1 MRTSG
6 WMAGAAMT
14 LVLGATTDAALAGNA
29 RVIDPEGRGSS
40 AAVADDGRLH
50 LVWERN
56 PAGDGKPATIR
67 YCEIPRGSTGGCES
81 GTLRDLVLPGSDS
94 NASGGQ
100 HVHVDGSTVRVTAV
114 ENAEGKLYVW
124 TSTDG
129 GAVFGAPQLE
139 SDTAGADTQRQPGV
153 LVGDEL
159 RRAFGRRVQRAQL
172 GGTANLEDG
181 AALLPRRNA
190 PEDSGIVFTS
200 DLDLEQ
206 DLGTPHVD
214 AVASVSYDAD
224 GHLAVHRSTSDDIN
238 TAANWAGP
246 TVFANEN
253 GGQLSGGV
261 EGLFMVSATLDPPT
275 QAQVMVRRWDSAL
288 KAFGAPVSVGP
299 PGPWEGSFFTNIAQ
313 SRGKVHVVTSGPD
326 PAGSALRLYTSADQG
341 ATWTIATLDR
351 RSGAFRDVHL
361 AVAPDGGGWATWTEA
376 ATGVAVGDLTDAPPA
391 PVTPPAPQPPAPDVL
406 APMPPAPAPGPGRVL
421 YKTLTKRDG
430 GSRLT
435 FVLPRTCVPT
445 SRGFRIGISSKP
457 VRGSRKSRILLL
469 DSEMRVMRNAKQTLP
484 GKRRRA
490 FDASAPFVRTL
501 TAQGLAANRQYTLR
515 WRFRFRRTGGGLTKA
530 QRSKVYVGVYTARVR
545 TCAAGAAPTR

>member
-6 WMAGAAMT
+6 WMTGVALT
-14 LVLGATTDAALAGNA
+14 VVLGATTDAAMAGNT

-40 AAVADDGRLH
+40 AAVAEDGRLH

-67 YCEIPRGSTGGCES
+67 YCEIPRGSTAGCEA
-81 GTLRDLVLPGSDS
+81 GTSRDLVLPGSDT

-100 HVHVDGSTVRVTAV
+100 HVHLDGSTVRITAV
-114 ENAEGKLYVW
+114 DNAEGKLYVW

-139 SDTAGADTQRQPGV
+139 SDNVGADVQRQPGV

-159 RRAFGRRVQRAQL
+159 RRAFGRRAQRAQL
-172 GGTANLEDG
+172 GGAANLEDG
-181 AALLPRRNA
+181 AALLPTRNG

-200 DLDLEQ
+200 DLDLAQ
-206 DLGTPHVD
+206 DPGTPNVD
-214 AVASVSYDAD
+214 AIASVSFDAD
-224 GHLAVHRSTSDDIN
+224 GYLAVHRSTSDDIN
-238 TAANWAGP
+238 TAANWVGP

-253 GGQLSGGV
+253 GGQLSGGA

-275 QAQVMVRRWDSAL
+275 QAQVLVRRWDPAQ
-288 KAFGAPVSVGP
+288 KAFGAPVAVGP
-299 PGPWEGSFFTNIAQ
+299 PGLFEGSFFTNIAQ

-326 PAGSALRLYTSADQG
+326 PAGSAQLLYTSADRG
-341 ATWTIATLDR
+341 ATWTVATLDR
-351 RSGAFRDVHL
+351 RTSGFRDVHL

-376 ATGVAVGDLTDAPPA
+376 GTGVAVGDLTAAPA
-391 PVTPPAPQPPAPDVL
+391 PVTPPQPPRPDVV
-406 APMPPAPAPGPGRVL
+406 APMPPAPAPTTSRVL
-421 YKTLTKRDG
+421 YKSLTKRDG

-457 VRGSRKSRILLL
+457 VSGSRKSRIRLL

-490 FDASAPFVRTL
+490 FDDAAPFVRTL
-501 TAQGLAANRQYTLR
+501 TAQGLVANRQYTLR
-515 WRFRFRRTGGGLTKA
+515 WRFRFSRTGGGLTKA
-530 QRSKVYVGVYTARVR
+530 QRSKVYVGVYFAKLR
-545 TCAAGAAPTR
+545 TCAAGAGPTS